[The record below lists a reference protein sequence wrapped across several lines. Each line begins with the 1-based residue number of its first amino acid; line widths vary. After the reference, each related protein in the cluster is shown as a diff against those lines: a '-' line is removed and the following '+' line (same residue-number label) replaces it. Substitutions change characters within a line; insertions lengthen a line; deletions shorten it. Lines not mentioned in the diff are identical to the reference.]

1 MVTGHSL
8 CNGSRATQLH
18 LKQRNTLTAGN
29 VGALMKSTERAYPLR
44 VIRVVLTERRAPP
57 VYPDK
62 QTSSESVGM
71 SQRCQK
77 RKHWIEQ
84 LYFRLASWAVFT
96 VRNGLDHPI

>member
-1 MVTGHSL
+1 MVTGSL
-8 CNGSRATQLH
+8 APQRLPRDAVALVAAEHVNGR
-18 LKQRNTLTAGN
+18 
-29 VGALMKSTERAYPLR
+29 VGALMMSSERAYPLR